1 MSTIVVKKVNLQQDE
16 VDRLTNTIKLR
27 DNTIQY
33 QQSQYLKLLKRLD
46 NKEALGL
53 NYLLFTYNE
62 IIEILMHH
70 YHPLK
75 EYLERWFGTYNDF
88 IENSGLF
95 FSEDAIEVEP
105 DDYWLVNLKTDY
117 ALCFK
122 DINML
127 NRKIYELE
135 KDQYEKTS

>member
-1 MSTIVVKKVNLQQDE
+1 
-16 VDRLTNTIKLR
+16 
-27 DNTIQY
+27 
-33 QQSQYLKLLKRLD
+33 
-46 NKEALGL
+46 
-53 NYLLFTYNE
+53 
-62 IIEILMHH
+62 MHH

-95 FSEDAIEVEP
+95 FSEDPIEVEP

-135 KDQYEKTS
+135 KELL